1 MFVDVLVDAFDFLI
15 LTFNRASA
23 NHGIVSLNVGLAQS
37 VGEIVEAK
45 KLFDTLSAKNIIE
58 IALYCHDNAIR
69 ECGFHFA
76 WKNSVIIEKL
86 HQILIDNAMRDSG
99 RFLFTTVNVLSV
111 VVEIDKVRDELLK
124 IINNAFILL
133 IC

>member
-1 MFVDVLVDAFDFLI
+1 M
-15 LTFNRASA
+15 
-23 NHGIVSLNVGLAQS
+23 
-37 VGEIVEAK
+37 
-45 KLFDTLSAKNIIE
+45 
-58 IALYCHDNAIR
+58 
-69 ECGFHFA
+69 
-76 WKNSVIIEKL
+76 IIEKL
-86 HQILIDNAMRDSG
+86 HQILVDNAMRDSG